1 MDNPLNINLN
11 EGNRT
16 DKRKPSQFDQSFI
29 ANILSGCSNSV
40 VHTKDELME
49 YEAEELEPSNCG
61 PDGILLYWA
70 QRSRK
75 WPRLSCMARDIL
87 TIPTTSASSERAFIV
102 GKDVYFVAELRMN
115 YKNFLKSMATKIIER
130 SPIKYPLVRYI
141 SCLSPLVIQQ
151 DCEVA
156 RRRMEKLGR
165 HLIPN

>member
-102 GKDVYFVAELRMN
+102 GKDVYFVQIMETNLTFFTHQSSPFGFVAA
-115 YKNFLKSMATKIIER
+115 KDLKKSSLYSVKDAVTKAGLLWIFR
-130 SPIKYPLVRYI
+130 NV
-141 SCLSPLVIQQ
+141 LSF
-151 DCEVA
+151 
-156 RRRMEKLGR
+156 
-165 HLIPN
+165 